1 MRMAPSNTLWIHPED
16 AKERG
21 IKDGDMVLIR
31 SPWAEY
37 RIRAK
42 VTEDIL
48 KGVVASAGGYGH
60 KRGLE
65 ADPKFPEFG
74 GANTGGLMRPN
85 TPEMY
90 ACTPLLKYIKVQVEK
105 A

>member
-1 MRMAPSNTLWIHPED
+1 INPED

-21 IKDGDMVLIR
+21 IEDGDMVVIR
-31 SPWAEY
+31 SPWAHY
-37 RIRAK
+37 TLPAR

-65 ADPKFPEFG
+65 ADPKYPQFG
-74 GANTGGLMRPN
+74 GVNTGGSMRPN
-85 TPEMY
+85 TPEME
-90 ACTPLLKYIKVQVEK
+90 ACTPILKYVKVQVEK